1 MRLKTFMEELAIEV
15 AVGQA
20 FRIPTRPSNSI
31 TLWRASATET
41 RSKSLNV
48 QTDATI
54 KQAKKVTQCPCVF
67 PRLGCSQGSYLK
79 KVIVSERLIFRML
92 WRLQVLPL
100 PLLLPRAS
108 ATATTTTATAAT
120 LTAAAVLTNIA
131 MTKGALVAKRF
142 VVIVAVTGCRARHSR
157 RQA

>member
-15 AVGQA
+15 AAGQA
-20 FRIPTRPSNSI
+20 FCIPTRPSNSI
-31 TLWRASATET
+31 TPWRASATET
-41 RSKSLNV
+41 SSKS

-54 KQAKKVTQCPCVF
+54 KQGKKVTQCPCVF

-100 PLLLPRAS
+100 PLLLPRAA

-120 LTAAAVLTNIA
+120 LTAAVVLTNIA
-131 MTKGALVAKRF
+131 MTKRALIAKRF
-142 VVIVAVTGCRARHSR
+142 VVIVAVARVPSK
-157 RQA
+157 A